1 MSNVTIT
8 KFRTSR
14 LTNAAHKQFHEE
26 FLEKLQ
32 TSDAVKQKLSVQ
44 LANYVQSLQ
53 TEDTYYK
60 LTEKSMFTEKIHS
73 VCSLCSSVYSAM
85 RATIYYKKK
94 MAVTDE
100 VKDAATR
107 MIYFLDSH
115 RISRVNKYIR
125 RLSLFKSLADDI
137 LAQYSKDMEVLGIGD
152 EVTSLK
158 TLSTDMQNLISV
170 RTAERQS
177 IPAGALKAARREVD
191 DCYQVIVERIN
202 AYSVLSEGENGFK
215 DVIEYENAQI
225 RRYMRVELNQAVS
238 DNGEAPGTGTGDGN
252 GTGTDSGSGDSAGTG
267 TGEGDNAGTGSGNG
281 SGTDTGNGDGSG
293 SDSGNGDGTGTDS
306 GSGGGN
312 TSTDDDSPF
321 HP

>member
-1 MSNVTIT
+1 MSNLTIT

-32 TSDAVKQKLSVQ
+32 TSEAVKQKLSVQ

-125 RLSLFKSLADDI
+125 KLSLFKSLADDI

-177 IPAGALKAARREVD
+177 VPAGALKAARREVD

-225 RRYMRVELNQAVS
+225 RRYMRVELNQVVS
-238 DNGEAPGTGTGDGN
+238 DTGETPGTGTGEGN
-252 GTGTDSGSGDSAGTG
+252 GQGSDSGSGDNAGTG

-281 SGTDTGNGDGSG
+281 SGTDSGSGEGSG
-293 SDSGNGDGTGTDS
+293 SDTGNGDGTGSDS